1 MPILKRRKVITDDGN
16 IPVVKRTFTHV
27 ETMGVIGDLIP
38 CIHIAIT
45 CPLGFRIIHT
55 LGFIGM
61 DIITVTRRITAIIG
75 DIIRIRTSIGDI
87 TVGAGMYPSH
97 GELTIDATGDLKIDV
112 LEVHAV

>member
-1 MPILKRRKVITDDGN
+1 MPILKRRKVITDDGS
-16 IPVVKRTFTHV
+16 IPVVKRTFIHV
-27 ETMGVIGDLIP
+27 GTPGVIGDLIR

>member
-1 MPILKRRKVITDDGN
+1 MLKRRKAITDDGS
-16 IPVVKRTFTHV
+16 IPVVKRPFIHV
-27 ETMGVIGDLIP
+27 GPPGAIGDLIR

-45 CPLGFRIIHT
+45 CPLCRIIRT

-75 DIIRIRTSIGDI
+75 DIIPIRTSIGDI

-97 GELTIDATGDLKIDV
+97 GELTIDATGDLKIGV
-112 LEVHAV
+112 LGVHAV